1 AADAYEPDD
10 AVGPHQVTVERVL
23 TREELPRDAAAD
35 DHDAL
40 GAVAVSVVEVA
51 AGDYRDAEGRKEAR
65 RHRAGARVWVVRRIL
80 VPGAFDGEREAAAGA
95 ARVAPRHRAAER
107 DLLDARHLAQAAPN
121 LSRLASSV
129 RSRARTEKRAAYRA
143 STATIGCAIAT
154 PSSAP
159 LPQSSTLSA
168 SSVRR
173 SVDALAP
180 SAARTASSDSRRT
193 LRARI
198 RFATFEQ
205 AMTNTSADAASRTSS
220 TVLALAVI

>member
-1 AADAYEPDD
+1 MPAPASS
-10 AVGPHQVTVERVL
+10 TK
-23 TREELPRDAAAD
+23 DAAICVTAN
-35 DHDAL
+35 
-40 GAVAVSVVEVA
+40 
-51 AGDYRDAEGRKEAR
+51 AR
-65 RHRAGARVWVVRRIL
+65 RRRA
-80 VPGAFDGEREAAAGA
+80 VPLLMRSPPLDRPNPCEAAVDGRRGTNASRIDA
-95 ARVAPRHRAAER
+95 AR
-107 DLLDARHLAQAAPN
+107 ARPTPTH
-121 LSRLASSV
+121 SRLASSV